1 MSAIRTNPGSPGALE
16 PSESDRRG
24 RRMLRAAWWS
34 FGLLPISFVGASVL
48 GGVILAA
55 MGHDPDSETDPSFW
69 QMAVAGIPSVIV
81 LILPCVLVVWFGR
94 RALGRGVEGGRE
106 ATKAGLAVGATLVL
120 MKLVSPVLRLVAAAV

>member
-1 MSAIRTNPGSPGALE
+1 
-16 PSESDRRG
+16 
-24 RRMLRAAWWS
+24 MLRAAWWS

-69 QMAVAGIPSVIV
+69 QMAVVGIPSVVV

-94 RALGRGVEGGRE
+94 RALAAGLEAGRD
-106 ATKAGLAVGATLVL
+106 ATKAGLVVGAALVVMNL
-120 MKLVSPVLRLVAAAV
+120 ISVVLRLVDAVV

>member
-1 MSAIRTNPGSPGALE
+1 MAFVDQTK
-16 PSESDRRG
+16 DRR
-24 RRMLRAAWWS
+24 LA
-34 FGLLPISFVGASVL
+34 VGQPEWCRVVVL

-55 MGHDPDSETDPSFW
+55 IGHDPDSQTDPSFW

-120 MKLVSPVLRLVAAAV
+120 MKLVSPVLRLVVAAV